1 MSGSDD
7 GQHAGR
13 LPFAAATGA
22 GVRIA
27 VRLTPRAGRN
37 GLDGVA
43 PGPDGR
49 PALRLRVAA
58 PPVEGAAN
66 AALVA
71 FVAAALRV
79 RESDVAV
86 VSGERGR
93 LKLLDLSGERG
104 RLKLLD
110 LSGDPAALL
119 ARLAEW
125 VEGEKRR
132 RRP

>member
-1 MSGSDD
+1 MVRGGSGQD
-7 GQHAGR
+7 AG

-22 GVRIA
+22 GVRLA
-27 VRLTPRAGRN
+27 VRLTPRAARN

-43 PGPDGR
+43 ADADGR
-49 PALRLRVAA
+49 SALRLRVAA

-66 AALVA
+66 AALVGY
-71 FVAAALRV
+71 VAASLRL
-79 RESDVAV
+79 RKSDVAI

-93 LKLLDLSGERG
+93 LKLLE
-104 RLKLLD
+104 

-125 VEGEKRR
+125 VDGAGRR
-132 RRP
+132 

>member
-7 GQHAGR
+7 EQAAR
-13 LPFAAATGA
+13 LPFAAAAGA
-22 GVRIA
+22 GVRLA

-37 GLDGVA
+37 GFDGVVT
-43 PGPDGR
+43 GPDGR
-49 PALRLRVAA
+49 PALQLRVAA

-71 FVAAALRV
+71 YVAEALGV
-79 RESDVAV
+79 RKSDVAV

-93 LKLLDLSGERG
+93 LKLLE
-104 RLKLLD
+104 
-110 LSGDPAALL
+110 LSGDAAMLL

-125 VEGEKRR
+125 VEGKRR
-132 RRP
+132 R